1 MKQRWSKRRKAL
13 LIAVGMFAA
22 SCVLYLWLPYR
33 VAVVRLFFS
42 LGGSRLL
49 IPAEY
54 RPLDTPRYV
63 PVAGVEQYSPGMEVL
78 GLEFNG
84 QSRAIPVKR
93 MAWHLVVNEDIGGQP
108 VVVTLCTV
116 SDAALAYRATSANQ
130 TLRFAPARLARNNL
144 VMRDSET
151 GSTWQQFTGQA
162 VEGPLAGR
170 QLERVPLER
179 MSLDQWRR
187 RYPAG
192 LILEPSGGDRDCC
205 APNDTCPVMSY
216 FPSEPFLLQRPSHE
230 DPRLP
235 RKQHVLGRV
244 SVAGEALAVAQR
256 GPTDDAAQPGRSLLR
271 CYWFAWVEFHPDTR
285 LAASLRDVEADGI
298 QPENASRGG

>member
-1 MKQRWSKRRKAL
+1 L
-13 LIAVGMFAA
+13 LIAVGVFAA

-63 PVAGVEQYSPGMEVL
+63 PVAGMGGYSPDMEVL
-78 GLEFNG
+78 GLDFNG

-93 MAWHLVVNEDIGGQP
+93 IAWHLVANEDVGGQP

-116 SDAALAYRATSANQ
+116 TDAALAYRAISANQ

-162 VEGPLAGR
+162 IEGPLAGT
-170 QLERVPLER
+170 QLERIPLER

-187 RYPAG
+187 RHPAG
-192 LILEPSGGDRDCC
+192 IILEPSGDDRDCC

-216 FPSEPFLLQRPSHE
+216 FPSEPFLLERPSHE

-235 RKQHVLGRV
+235 RKQRVLGTL
-244 SVAGEALAVAQR
+244 SVAGEAVAVAQR
-256 GPTDDAAQPGRSLLR
+256 RPTDGTEQPGGSLLR

-285 LAASLRDVEADGI
+285 LVASLRDIEADDFH
-298 QPENASRGG
+298 PEKASGGG